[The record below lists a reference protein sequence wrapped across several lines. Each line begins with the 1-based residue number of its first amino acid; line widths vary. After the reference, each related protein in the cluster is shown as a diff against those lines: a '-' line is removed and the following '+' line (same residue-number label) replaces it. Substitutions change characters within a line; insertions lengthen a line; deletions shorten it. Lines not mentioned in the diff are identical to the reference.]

1 MDRTMYN
8 RGVMD
13 LLVGII
19 CGAIMHFSMTAYI
32 IVFSVAVIGALL
44 IAMFGGDPSVYGND
58 EKGNFR
64 GAVVLLCIIIVN
76 VGVVFGW
83 LVMGLAF

>member
-32 IVFSVAVIGALL
+32 VKRPERSDSGVRAQ
-44 IAMFGGDPSVYGND
+44 
-58 EKGNFR
+58 R
-64 GAVVLLCIIIVN
+64 GATGRSEFCLKIFTFLKEP
-76 VGVVFGW
+76 F
-83 LVMGLAF
+83 